1 MAKKSNMNELEQQ
14 ANEILEKA
22 KELGLEYNFLFTKT
36 FANYVYNLK
45 LLEKCKEDIDENGY
59 TVSKEYIKG
68 LANEQ
73 PSASLKQFNTSL
85 TNANRTAE
93 TLLKIIK
100 DCKME
105 NGAEEVDPLL
115 EIINGSDGV
124 EEN

>member
-1 MAKKSNMNELEQQ
+1 MKKKTNIAELEAQ
-14 ANEILEKA
+14 ADEILERA

-45 LLEKCKEDIDENGY
+45 LLEECKEDIDKNGF

-73 PSASLKQFNTSL
+73 PSAALKQFNTCL

-100 DCKME
+100 ECK
-105 NGAEEVDPLL
+105 EEKSDDSKDPLL
-115 EIINGSDGV
+115 DLMNSGDEDES
-124 EEN
+124 